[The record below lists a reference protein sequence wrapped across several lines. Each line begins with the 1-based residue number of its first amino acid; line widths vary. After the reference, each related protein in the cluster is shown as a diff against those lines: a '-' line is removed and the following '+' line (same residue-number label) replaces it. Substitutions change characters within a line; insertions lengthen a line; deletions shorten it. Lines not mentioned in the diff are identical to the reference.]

1 VGEQKLTK
9 RQIQAKNTQNK
20 IYCTAIDLLEKKGFD
35 NLTVEE
41 ICQKAGVSIGSFYNY
56 FKSKNDILNIIYKVA
71 DDYFKDVV
79 DDALKEGHSYEKIL
93 RFFKFYAD
101 YNAERGLDFIK
112 HLYNSQNKVFIT
124 NGRDMQNVLQKI
136 IEEGQEKGEIQTQM
150 KPREMVEYLFI
161 AARGLIYDWCL
172 HDGEYDLSEFVVDYM
187 KRLVKIFII

>member
-1 VGEQKLTK
+1 MGEQKLTK
-9 RQIQAKNTQNK
+9 RQIQAQNTQNK

-41 ICQKAGVSIGSFYNY
+41 ICQKAEVSIGSFYNY

-71 DDYFKDVV
+71 DDYFNEVV
-79 DDALKEGHSYEKIL
+79 ADALKEGDSYEKIL

-101 YNAERGLDFIK
+101 YNSERGLDFIK

-161 AARGLIYDWCL
+161 AARGVIYDWCL
-172 HDGEYDLSEFVVDYM
+172 HDGEYDLSEFVVNYM
-187 KRLVKIFII
+187 EKLIKVFVI

>member
-1 VGEQKLTK
+1 MGEQKLTK
-9 RQIQAKNTQNK
+9 RQMQAKNTQNK
-20 IYCTAIDLLEKKGFD
+20 IYCTAIDLLEKKGFE

-79 DDALKEGHSYEKIL
+79 DDALKEGDSYEKIL

-124 NGRDMQNVLQKI
+124 DGRHMQNVLQKI

-161 AARGLIYDWCL
+161 AARGVIYDWCL
-172 HDGEYDLSEFVVDYM
+172 HDGEYDLSEFVVNYM
-187 KRLVKIFII
+187 EKLIKVFVI